1 MDSLVKPSHVQSIIC
16 ETNIVLIPVT
26 VSKVELI
33 IKFQKYLIRFNL
45 VNETLEEKQ
54 TNHY

>member
-1 MDSLVKPSHVQSIIC
+1 
-16 ETNIVLIPVT
+16 
-26 VSKVELI
+26 VELI